1 MFSAVRIKEV
11 SRSDLAYAAEAM
23 AEVKTLFASS
33 CETLYRAR
41 NEIRQVDYAGQRL
54 VIKSFKVPSFLNR
67 FVYGRFRKSKAQ
79 RSYDNSQKLQ
89 QLGIC
94 TPTPVG
100 YQEYYQGALLAE
112 SFYVSVLHEPRY
124 RLEQVLHGDPVPER
138 EAILAAL
145 GRFVGELHKCGVLH
159 RDLSPGNILIRD
171 INGKFD
177 FCLVDTNRMTF
188 GPLDLTQRMRNFAML
203 WATDQDL
210 GIIVSAYAQ
219 ATGLHSETVCQMA
232 LVASQAHKARSARKE
247 RLKRWLGR

>member
-1 MFSAVRIKEV
+1 MFSAVRIKGGA
-11 SRSDLAYAAEAM
+11 RPNLAYAAKAM

-33 CETLYRAR
+33 GETLYRAR

-54 VIKSFKVPSFLNR
+54 VIKSFKVPSLVNR

-79 RSYDNSQKLQ
+79 RSYENSLKLQ

-100 YQEYYQGALLAE
+100 YQEHYQGGLLTE

-124 RLEQVLHGDPVPER
+124 RLEQVLHGEPVPER
-138 EAILAAL
+138 SAILAAL
-145 GRFVGELHKCGVLH
+145 GRFVGKLHECRVLH
-159 RDLSPGNILIRD
+159 RDLSPGNILIRG
-171 INGKFD
+171 INEEFD

-210 GIIVSAYAQ
+210 EIIVSAYAQ
-219 ATGLHSETVCQMA
+219 ATGFNSKTVCQMA
-232 LVASQAHKARSARKE
+232 LAASQAHKARSARKE